1 MPTKIQPAVVY
12 DADGIALKGAH
23 EVLVENC
30 LVERCDLLG
39 EPFLSCH
46 SYRCWQ
52 WSLQLLLLKSTTSK
66 TQGTAFVPVLL
77 EWGFEALTPKAQ
89 PT

>member
-39 EPFLSCH
+39 EPFLSFLQMLAVESAAALAEVYHLQDSGHCLC
-46 SYRCWQ
+46 S
-52 WSLQLLLLKSTTSK
+52 SL
-66 TQGTAFVPVLL
+66 A
-77 EWGFEALTPKAQ
+77 
-89 PT
+89 